1 MNTPNIYNKFRITEY
16 QSKWNISP
24 NIIYASRQS
33 IVYSCRPNHRGCPCQ
48 TWSFLRR
55 SRFVAKIASYSENE
69 QRCLT
74 TLTHPH
80 IVKSID
86 IYHNKEGM
94 IIIFPYYQYGDL
106 MDVLNKQKL
115 GRTDKELI
123 VNQLINVIA
132 FLHGQGIAHG
142 DIKLENI
149 LMDRNPLW
157 MIKLADFGLSVYK
170 KTPSPNK
177 EDEPTQ
183 DPFSFDVWNLGLVL
197 LHIYHCSIDQQY
209 QSQKSISN
217 PSLTTISLTS
227 HSENDEKDEK
237 DENEETLLVEVNP
250 FRELIPHLLD
260 KDPTTRW
267 TIFQCQK
274 WLIKNK
280 NLRQV
285 VSI

>member
-1 MNTPNIYNKFRITEY
+1 MSILTPNIYNKFRITEY
-16 QSKWNISP
+16 QSKWNISS
-24 NIIYASRQS
+24 NIIYVSRQS
-33 IVYSCRPNHRGCPCQ
+33 IVYSCRPNHSRCSCQ
-48 TWSFLRR
+48 NWSFFRR

-94 IIIFPYYQYGDL
+94 VIIFPYYQYGDL

-115 GRTDKELI
+115 GKTDKEII

-142 DIKLENI
+142 DLKIENI
-149 LMDRNPLW
+149 LMDRNPHW

-170 KTPSPNK
+170 KTPSPNQ
-177 EDEPTQ
+177 EDKSTQ
-183 DPFSFDVWNLGLVL
+183 DPFAFDVWNLGLVL

-209 QSQKSISN
+209 QKSTSN

-227 HSENDEKDEK
+227 YSEN

-267 TIFQCQK
+267 TIFQCHK

-280 NLRQV
+280 KSLLQ
-285 VSI
+285 SISI

>member
-1 MNTPNIYNKFRITEY
+1 MSILTPNIYNKFRITEY
-16 QSKWNISP
+16 QSKWNISS

-33 IVYSCRPNHRGCPCQ
+33 IVYSCRPNHSGCLCQ
-48 TWSFLRR
+48 HWSFFRR

-69 QRCLT
+69 KSCLT

-80 IVKSID
+80 IVKLID

-94 IIIFPYYQYGDL
+94 VIIFPYYPCGDL

-115 GRTDKELI
+115 GKTDKEII

-142 DIKLENI
+142 DLKLENI
-149 LMDRNPLW
+149 LMDRNPHW

-170 KTPSPNK
+170 KTPSPNQ

-183 DPFSFDVWNLGLVL
+183 DPFAFDVWNLGLVL

-209 QSQKSISN
+209 QKSTSN

-227 HSENDEKDEK
+227 HSEND
-237 DENEETLLVEVNP
+237 EETLLVEVNP

-260 KDPTTRW
+260 KDRTTRW

-280 NLRQV
+280 NSLLQST
-285 VSI
+285 SI